1 MIMETNKVEI
11 DLGLID
17 ALVKLKEA
25 VVIFDAHTD
34 IISEENGKDYTDE
47 KNDFYRGIFF
57 SMKSIKAMLGESA
70 MNAVCKSM
78 PASNKDKTKNC
89 CDRQKTNILALIEE
103 RIKNLSRS
111 F

>member
-1 MIMETNKVEI
+1 MATDEVKEVKM
-11 DLGLID
+11 DLSLMD

-25 VVIFDAHTD
+25 VVIFDEQTEL
-34 IISEENGKDYTDE
+34 ISEENGKDYTDE

-57 SMKSIKAMLGESA
+57 SMKSVKAMLGESA

-78 PASNKDKTKNC
+78 PAPSRGNTPRK
-89 CDRQKTNILALIEE
+89 NILALIDE
-103 RIKNLSRS
+103 RIKKLYRS